1 MDQSNQPQNQFQQQ
15 QQQQQQFNQGN
26 NYGPAPKTWLAES
39 IIVTILCCQVFGIIA
54 IIYSSQVESKHRI
67 GDFQGAIKASNTAK
81 NWVIAAVVTGLVV
94 IILAFF
100 MGVLGAI
107 ADGGY

>member
-1 MDQSNQPQNQFQQQ
+1 MDQSNQPQNQF
-15 QQQQQQFNQGN
+15 QQQQFNQGN

-54 IIYSSQVESKHRI
+54 IIYSSQVESKHRV